1 MPLSTE
7 AWLWGNATFKSDKVQ
22 QLSRGQSPEDCVDSD
37 RTKAAVK
44 MEQES
49 PSAASD
55 HGTPVST
62 KTHSELYFGWNYP
75 GEFCHRIHSLTYTKL
90 LSQSRL
96 KVGSSH
102 LHSSSRYIEGVGWSD
117 AVCFIMLNTDL
128 PRCGCHWQAD
138 YPVFKVTSCEP
149 SPQFDCSI
157 KG

>member
-62 KTHSELYFGWNYP
+62 NIITDWVSGNLCLASFVWHDAFKFYIKAHAHALFLLIEPYP
-75 GEFCHRIHSLTYTKL
+75 L
-90 LSQSRL
+90 
-96 KVGSSH
+96 
-102 LHSSSRYIEGVGWSD
+102 
-117 AVCFIMLNTDL
+117 M
-128 PRCGCHWQAD
+128 
-138 YPVFKVTSCEP
+138 
-149 SPQFDCSI
+149 
-157 KG
+157 